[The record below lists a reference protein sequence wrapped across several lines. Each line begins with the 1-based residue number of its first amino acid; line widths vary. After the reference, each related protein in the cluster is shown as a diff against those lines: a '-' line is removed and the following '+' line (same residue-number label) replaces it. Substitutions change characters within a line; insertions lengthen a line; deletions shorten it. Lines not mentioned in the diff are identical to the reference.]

1 MPTHAQPVIVSYPEF
16 VSPLKKS
23 VYSVDALWNIAN
35 LKAKWPGWPQPIFDN
50 THPNI
55 FPPALNFWY
64 QHINMLA
71 IWSVCSRDMFD
82 LKILQ
87 SDWSSSFWPNITEK
101 QANRFTAFT
110 FG

>member
-23 VYSVDALWNIAN
+23 VS
-35 LKAKWPGWPQPIFDN
+35 
-50 THPNI
+50 
-55 FPPALNFWY
+55 
-64 QHINMLA
+64 
-71 IWSVCSRDMFD
+71 SRDMFD